1 MSQVL
6 PSLLLG
12 ETVFLND
19 LPPEEAQARLAAQ
32 SLDLS
37 YAKFLGQRALPLD
50 QATTYSAAEGRI
62 ATNPED
68 YLQSSYQASQ
78 FHGQDG
84 LGRAMFG
91 YSDWNQGRLEAR
103 NANGE
108 VRGSY
113 QYVDAFGENV
123 IVSIFILMLYYLIVI
138 FKSNV
143 RLTGQLLGRPSRLPP
158 NRQPALRPVR
168 PRSRH

>member
-1 MSQVL
+1 MKQFTQHNVLHTCRLTTNHRHSPAHHTCTSHFSQVL

-19 LPPEEAQARLAAQ
+19 LPPEDVQARLAAQ

-50 QATTYSAAEGRI
+50 EAATYSAEGRI

-123 IVSIFILMLYYLIVI
+123 IVSIIIKYSAHI
-138 FKSNV
+138 K
-143 RLTGQLLGRPSRLPP
+143 
-158 NRQPALRPVR
+158 
-168 PRSRH
+168 

>member
-1 MSQVL
+1 MPLNRRFCLSQVL
-6 PSLLLG
+6 PSLLC
-12 ETVFLND
+12 ETVILND
-19 LPPEEAQARLAAQ
+19 LAPEEVQTRLAAQ
-32 SLDLS
+32 SLDLQ

-50 QATTYSAAEGRI
+50 HASTYAEGRI

-68 YLQSSYQASQ
+68 YLQNLYQANQ

-113 QYVDAFGENV
+113 QYVDAFGDNV
-123 IVSIFILMLYYLIVI
+123 IVSVNIDSIQFDW
-138 FKSNV
+138 
-143 RLTGQLLGRPSRLPP
+143 
-158 NRQPALRPVR
+158 
-168 PRSRH
+168 

>member
-1 MSQVL
+1 M
-6 PSLLLG
+6 PSLLC

-19 LPPEEAQARLAAQ
+19 LAPEEAQARLASQ
-32 SLDLS
+32 SLDLQ

-50 QATTYSAAEGRI
+50 QASYSEGRI
-62 ATNPED
+62 AANPED
-68 YLQSSYQASQ
+68 YLQNSYQANQ

-123 IVSIFILMLYYLIVI
+123 IVSVKTNIDENITLI
-138 FKSNV
+138 
-143 RLTGQLLGRPSRLPP
+143 TTLLIE
-158 NRQPALRPVR
+158 
-168 PRSRH
+168 